1 MLYYEHR
8 LLASKSFVKIGIK
21 IIILD
26 LRFGVNQLIVNTTKL
41 RYTIRQLKRLHFKRV
56 IKSLRIV
63 GFVSI
68 FKHI

>member
-8 LLASKSFVKIGIK
+8 LLASKSFVKIGVK

-41 RYTIRQLKRLHFKRV
+41 RYTIRQLKRLH
-56 IKSLRIV
+56 LN
-63 GFVSI
+63 G
-68 FKHI
+68 